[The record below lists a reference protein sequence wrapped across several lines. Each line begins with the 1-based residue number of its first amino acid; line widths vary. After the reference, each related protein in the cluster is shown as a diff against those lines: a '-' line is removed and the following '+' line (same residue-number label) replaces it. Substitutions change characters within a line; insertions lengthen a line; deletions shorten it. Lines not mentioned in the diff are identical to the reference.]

1 MAAGDGFRFHDIM
14 AVNTHGYHLCWLNF
28 HQTTWISDPSD
39 SDWPRNRHFCREE
52 QLLIV
57 GIRCAIIYR
66 YLWNHPIIAYSL
78 LLYIY
83 IHIISYMFILII
95 ELYVCVY
102 LIIYTYIY
110 ICVTTNLQSSYTPI
124 NSKAS
129 SMDSGAWARR
139 WWRQNGAWE
148 QLLEF
153 EAVFSHWS
161 SSFGYSCN
169 QKRFF

>member
-14 AVNTHGYHLCWLNF
+14 AVNTHGYHLWWLNF

-39 SDWPRNRHFCREE
+39 PDWPRNRHFCREE

-110 ICVTTNLQSSYTPI
+110 MSPLIYNLVIPLLTPKLAPWTQVPELEDDDAKMVPGSNCWNLRLSSATEVVPL
-124 NSKAS
+124 
-129 SMDSGAWARR
+129 GT
-139 WWRQNGAWE
+139 
-148 QLLEF
+148 
-153 EAVFSHWS
+153 AVII
-161 SSFGYSCN
+161 YI
-169 QKRFF
+169 FF